1 MTNSYNKDEL
11 YHYGVLGMKWGV
23 RRAQKKLDRIDR
35 RSKKEKWSTEA
46 TEVAK
51 IKTKKVSQMTNAE
64 LNKANNRKNLERNY
78 SQLNPGVVK
87 KGLIAA
93 GAVAGALGTVTAIY
107 SNGGKVIDI
116 GKKVVGRIAKKG

>member
-116 GKKVVGRIAKKG
+116 GKKVVGRIAKRG